1 MAGCHLFLIR
11 LYANCRKTR
20 DASIRYLL
28 FFRDQLE
35 SFSLYLFIT
44 LHYYNVFLYI
54 IIIIL
59 LLITFIYHIII
70 LFIRTVTED

>member
-11 LYANCRKTR
+11 LYANCRKTC
-20 DASIRYLL
+20 DASRYLL

-59 LLITFIYHIII
+59 LLITFIYYIIF